1 MKKKSVNRN
10 LALLVIACAA
20 MFFFVFSVSTTI
32 AQSKKEDL
40 QRQRDEINEKIAL
53 TKKLIKESES
63 NQKVT
68 SSQLAILNEQLTYR
82 EQLLKNI
89 NRDIFTIDGEIGQ
102 KENNVHKLNG
112 ELDRLKSEYARM
124 IVQAYKNRSSYDK
137 MMFIFASDN
146 FNQAYR
152 RWKLTQHYAEVRKK
166 HVAQIENTKVKI
178 SENISLLQLSK
189 EQKEQLA
196 FAKEKEKE
204 EISSDKIEK
213 QKKLTSLQKEEK
225 KLREQQKKQE
235 ADRKKLSA
243 KIEEIIQKEIAEARR
258 KEREREEAEAKKRE
272 AAGNTGVK
280 PPSETTKK
288 TTPSAAPEVLALNA
302 DFEKNKGNLPW
313 PVPSGIITQR
323 FGKHPHASLAGIEV
337 NSNGVDFTSDKD
349 AAVLAVFEG
358 KVTSIFTIP
367 GAGQNVIVTHGTYK
381 TVYSGLNNVNVS
393 IGDKVAIKQKIGTVL
408 FDGEEF
414 TLHFEIWKVN
424 SEAGAAQNPEL
435 WLKRR

>member
-1 MKKKSVNRN
+1 MIISV
-10 LALLVIACAA
+10 
-20 MFFFVFSVSTTI
+20 FFISNSI

-40 QRQRDEINEKIAL
+40 QKQREEINEKIAL

-68 SSQLAILNEQLTYR
+68 SSQLAILNEQLAYR

-89 NRDIFTIDGEIGQ
+89 NRDISNIDGEIGV
-102 KENNVHKLNG
+102 KENNVLKLNG
-112 ELDRLKSEYARM
+112 ELDRLKTEYGRM
-124 IVQAYKNRSSYDK
+124 IAQAYKNRSSYDK
-137 MMFIFASDN
+137 LMYIFASDN

-152 RWKLTQHYAEVRKK
+152 RWKLTQHYAEVRKR
-166 HVAQIENTKVKI
+166 HVSQIENTKVQI
-178 SENISLLQLSK
+178 SENISQLQNSK

-196 FAKEKEKE
+196 FAKEKEKN
-204 EISSDKIEK
+204 EISTDKLEK
-213 QKKLTSLQKEEK
+213 QKKLTTLQKEEK
-225 KLREQQKKQE
+225 KLRDQQKKQE

-272 AAGNTGVK
+272 GAVTPGVK
-280 PPSETTKK
+280 PPTEATKK
-288 TTPSAAPEVLALNA
+288 PALSSAPEVLAMNA

-323 FGKHPHASLAGIEV
+323 FGKHPHASIAGIEV
-337 NSNGVDFTSDKD
+337 NSNGIDFTADKD
-349 AAVLAVFEG
+349 AAVLNVFEG

-381 TVYSGLNNVNVS
+381 TVYSGLNSVTVS
-393 IGDKVAIKQKIGTVL
+393 IGDKVSIKQKLGTVL
-408 FDGEEF
+408 FDGEDY
-414 TLHFEIWKVN
+414 TLHFEVWKVN
-424 SEAGAAQNPEL
+424 AEAGVAQNPEL

>member
-1 MKKKSVNRN
+1 
-10 LALLVIACAA
+10 

>member
-1 MKKKSVNRN
+1 M
-10 LALLVIACAA
+10 ACIA
-20 MFFFVFSVSTTI
+20 MFFFVFTFSSSI

-89 NRDIFTIDGEIGQ
+89 NRDISTIDGEIDQ
-102 KENNVHKLNG
+102 KENNVNKLNG
-112 ELDRLKSEYARM
+112 ELDRLKSEYSRM
-124 IVQAYKNRSSYDK
+124 IIQAYKNRSSYDK

-152 RWKLTQHYAEVRKK
+152 RWKLTQHYAEVRKR

-178 SENISLLQLSK
+178 SENISQLQLSK

-225 KLREQQKKQE
+225 KLRDQQKKQE

-280 PPSETTKK
+280 PPSETAKK
-288 TTPSAAPEVLALNA
+288 VTPSAAPEVLALNA

-337 NSNGVDFTSDKD
+337 NSNGIDFTSDKD

-381 TVYSGLNNVNVS
+381 TVYSGLNNVSVAV
-393 IGDKVAIKQKIGTVL
+393 GDKVAIKQKIGTVL